1 MSPGIRGSSGGSCDP
16 LNFYCTNYNTSY
28 GRPEF
33 PVASVLRS
41 GTYSHRSTG
50 YQSNFRPA
58 VYYSPNLDR
67 KDNPRMGLIL
77 RNNYTSITNRDF
89 TLHEHVTG
97 AEPLPHAL
105 SFPQSGYVRSSEV
118 TNPKTRAVKSVHF
131 DTRDHSSEA
140 IPGILPKHRPLLF
153 VPQGK
158 GSPDMEN
165 FQHGPAFMST
175 EHKTRFTPKAIHQP
189 GRFQSTII
197 GKIEN
202 SGFTEGSNL
211 EPITYDP
218 HSQYH
223 VPIGYHRLMGHSITK
238 TDFLPASMLQ
248 GREPLPALA
257 KNSERDSGF
266 SRELD
271 QVLRTNTQA
280 PLSDFRPDNVAKNK
294 DDLLGRTYVGNK
306 EGSGFSNNNLTYVQS
321 GKAPPQQYL
330 TNYNLRFYDP
340 VALGRDREGWTRGG
354 IQKQLHS
361 GFSVNNEVH
370 ITTI

>member
-28 GRPEF
+28 GRPDF
-33 PVASVLRS
+33 PPASILYA
-41 GTYSHRSTG
+41 GTNSHRSTG

-67 KDNPRMGLIL
+67 KDNPHMGLIL

-89 TLHEHVTG
+89 KPHQQVTG
-97 AEPLPHAL
+97 AEPLPHKL
-105 SFPQSGYVRSSEV
+105 YNPQSGYINSSEV
-118 TNPKTRAVKSVHF
+118 TNPKSRAVKSVHF
-131 DTRDHSSEA
+131 DTRDHGSEV

-158 GSPDMEN
+158 GSPDSEN
-165 FQHGPAFMST
+165 FQNGPSFMST
-175 EHKTRFTPKAIHQP
+175 EYKTRFTPKATP
-189 GRFQSTII
+189 GRSQTAVI
-197 GKIEN
+197 GEMEN

-211 EPITYDP
+211 EPITHDP
-218 HSQYH
+218 YSQYRI
-223 VPIGYHRLMGHSITK
+223 PKGYHRWMGHSITK
-238 TDFLPASMLQ
+238 TDYLPTSILQ

-257 KNSERDSGF
+257 RNSDRDSGF

-271 QVLRTNTQA
+271 QVLRTNA
-280 PLSDFRPDNVAKNK
+280 PFNGFYSDDKDKNL
-294 DDLLGRTYVGNK
+294 DDVLGRTYVGKK
-306 EGSGFSNNNLTYVQS
+306 EASGFSNNNLTYVQS
-321 GKAPPQQYL
+321 GKALPQQYL

-340 VALGRDREGWTRGG
+340 VLHGRDREGWTRGG

-361 GFSVNNEVH
+361 GFTVNNEGH
-370 ITTI
+370 ITGI